1 MKAVYRADAVS
12 HAFVSSD
19 LVPDDYVLQA
29 NETFEN
35 PSGKV
40 TPAKLSGATWLDA
53 TPEEHQEYLDQMQKD
68 FLAQHPEASQPAEPD
83 KSDQAA
89 NLLGQQIAKM
99 QQQQATMAQ
108 SINTLGQLV
117 AKAQSA
123 TAASQAQDAVSASQ
137 AQDATVAS
145 QAQSAVSA
153 SQAQDATVASQAQS
167 AASASQAQGTTADTK
182 TQA

>member
-1 MKAVYRADAVS
+1 MKAVYRADAVN
-12 HAFVSSD
+12 HIFVSSD
-19 LVPDDYVLQA
+19 LVPDDYVLKA

-40 TPAKLSGATWLDA
+40 APAKLSGTTWLDA

-68 FLAQHPEASQPAEPD
+68 FLAQHPEAVQPAQSD

-99 QQQQATMAQ
+99 QQQQMTMAQ
-108 SINTLGQLV
+108 SINALGQLV
-117 AKAQSA
+117 AKAQG
-123 TAASQAQDAVSASQ
+123 T
-137 AQDATVAS
+137 TT
-145 QAQSAVSA
+145 A

-167 AASASQAQGTTADTK
+167 AASASQAQGTTTDTK

>member
-1 MKAVYRADAVS
+1 MKAVYRADAAT
-12 HAFVSSD
+12 HIFVSSD
-19 LVPDDYVLQA
+19 LVSDDYVLKA

-35 PSGKV
+35 PSGKQS
-40 TPAKLSGATWLDA
+40 PAKLSGTTWLDA

-89 NLLGQQIAKM
+89 NLLGQQIVKM
-99 QQQQATMAQ
+99 QQQQSTMAQ
-108 SINTLGQLV
+108 SINALGQLV

-123 TAASQAQDAVSASQ
+123 TAVNQAQG
-137 AQDATVAS
+137 ATVAS
-145 QAQSAVSA
+145 QAQ
-153 SQAQDATVASQAQS
+153 
-167 AASASQAQGTTADTK
+167 GTTTDTK

>member
-1 MKAVYRADAVS
+1 MKSIYRADAVN
-12 HAFVSSD
+12 HIFVSSD
-19 LVPDDYVLQA
+19 LVPDDYVLKA

-40 TPAKLSGATWLDA
+40 TPAKLSGTTWLDA

-83 KSDQAA
+83 KGDQAV

-99 QQQQATMAQ
+99 QQQQMTMAQ
-108 SINTLGQLV
+108 SINSLGQLF
-117 AKAQSA
+117 AK
-123 TAASQAQDAVSASQ
+123 T
-137 AQDATVAS
+137 
-145 QAQSAVSA
+145 
-153 SQAQDATVASQAQS
+153 
-167 AASASQAQGTTADTK
+167 QGKTTDTK

>member
-19 LVPDDYVLQA
+19 LVPDDYVLKA

-40 TPAKLSGATWLDA
+40 TPAKLQGAGWVDA
-53 TPEEHQEYLDQMQKD
+53 TPEEHEAYLKQQEEE
-68 FLAQHPEASQPAEPD
+68 FLAQHPTQVQQPD
-83 KSDQAA
+83 RGDQAL

-99 QQQQATMAQ
+99 QQQQTTLMQ
-108 SINTLGQLV
+108 SVNALGQLV
-117 AKAQSA
+117 AKAQG
-123 TAASQAQDAVSASQ
+123 T
-137 AQDATVAS
+137 T
-145 QAQSAVSA
+145 
-153 SQAQDATVASQAQS
+153 TASQAQS
-167 AASASQAQGTTADTK
+167 AASASQAQGTTTDTK

>member
-1 MKAVYRADAVS
+1 MKAVYRADAAN
-12 HAFVSSD
+12 HIFVSSD
-19 LVPDDYVLQA
+19 LVPDDYVLKA

-35 PSGKV
+35 PSGKT

-53 TPEEHQEYLDQMQKD
+53 TPEEHQAYMDEMQQDYLR
-68 FLAQHPEASQPAEPD
+68 QHPEASQPAEPD
-83 KSDQAA
+83 KSDQAV

-108 SINTLGQLV
+108 SINALGQLA

-123 TAASQAQDAVSASQ
+123 T
-137 AQDATVAS
+137 
-145 QAQSAVSA
+145 
-153 SQAQDATVASQAQS
+153 
-167 AASASQAQGTTADTK
+167 SASQAQGTTTDTK